1 MSIASAAAWSQPLG
15 SNKQQDIAATSASP
29 DIDEISST
37 ANPIPRPFYTKGANL
52 PRNGE
57 PTVSPPTF
65 GSDSQPTPTLLPALL
80 GGVTLAEPPPPV
92 ESALIQTDHISHA
105 FRSPSPSLPTPESHI
120 ALQSTSVLDAHVA
133 TSIETLL
140 VHGNTRD
147 LNLPLPMD
155 VSRRI
160 HLTTPSCP
168 DIAEAA
174 LATDDGQHGQN

>member
-1 MSIASAAAWSQPLG
+1 MSAHVHCFGAAAWSQPLG

-92 ESALIQTDHISHA
+92 ESALIQTDHHFTCISI
-105 FRSPSPSLPTPESHI
+105 SIPIPT
-120 ALQSTSVLDAHVA
+120 
-133 TSIETLL
+133 
-140 VHGNTRD
+140 NTR
-147 LNLPLPMD
+147 
-155 VSRRI
+155 VAYC
-160 HLTTPSCP
+160 PSGYFRFRCP
-168 DIAEAA
+168 RCYEHRNPPCAR
-174 LATDDGQHGQN
+174 QYS